1 MKIKKFKY
9 KNVNSTNDVAIR
21 IIKNTKNKYGI
32 IISEKQKKGRGQF
45 GKKWISY
52 KGNLF
57 VSIFYSLEKINLS
70 LKQLTKLNCLLV
82 KKLLSKY
89 YNNKISIKSP
99 NDILIKK
106 KKICGILQETLKKAN
121 TSYLIV
127 GIGIN
132 LVKSPNINNYP
143 TTNLLE
149 LTRKKVNKNEM
160 ILNLKYIYEDFV
172 KHFSNNNIQTVK
184 NL

>member
-1 MKIKKFKY
+1 M
-9 KNVNSTNDVAIR
+9 
-21 IIKNTKNKYGI
+21 
-32 IISEKQKKGRGQF
+32 
-45 GKKWISY
+45 
-52 KGNLF
+52 
-57 VSIFYSLEKINLS
+57 
-70 LKQLTKLNCLLV
+70 LV

-89 YNNKISIKSP
+89 YNNKISIKPP

-106 KKICGILQETLKKAN
+106 KKICGILQETLKKTN

-149 LTRKKVNKNEM
+149 LTKKKVNKNEM

-172 KHFSNNNIQTVK
+172 KHFSNNTLQTVK

>member
-1 MKIKKFKY
+1 MKFKKFIF
-9 KNVNSTNDVAIR
+9 KNVNSTNDIAIR
-21 IIKNTKNKYGI
+21 LIRKTNNKFGI
-32 IISEKQKKGRGQF
+32 IVADKQKKGRGRF
-45 GKKWISY
+45 GRKWISY

-57 VSIFYSLEKINLS
+57 VSLFFSLEKINLS

-89 YNNKISIKSP
+89 YNNKISIKPP

-106 KKICGILQETLKKAN
+106 KKICGILQETLKKSN

-172 KHFSNNNIQTVK
+172 KHFSNNTLQTVK